1 MAPPAARQLQP
12 HVATPTGDP
21 CYRDPPEGWGR
32 WGRKP
37 GLLGQGVN
45 SGAGSSQTSQP
56 GDSTADSIP
65 LPFSLITGSL
75 IISVPTA
82 PGSQEVYGRV
92 PELCLF
98 GIRIILSLLFLRKC
112 SHRRSS
118 ANKLPGKFTLER
130 PEITGETCLAGPG
143 KVYLLYVSSF
153 HLPVN
158 FLPLL

>member
-1 MAPPAARQLQP
+1 MAPQAARQLQP

-37 GLLGQGVN
+37 DILGQGVN

-56 GDSTADSIP
+56 GDSPADSIP

-98 GIRIILSLLFLRKC
+98 GIRVILNLLFLRKC
-112 SHRRSS
+112 RHWRSS

-130 PEITGETCLAGPG
+130 PEITGETCLPDQA
-143 KVYLLYVSSF
+143 KFVYCTFSLF
-153 HLPVN
+153 T
-158 FLPLL
+158 FL